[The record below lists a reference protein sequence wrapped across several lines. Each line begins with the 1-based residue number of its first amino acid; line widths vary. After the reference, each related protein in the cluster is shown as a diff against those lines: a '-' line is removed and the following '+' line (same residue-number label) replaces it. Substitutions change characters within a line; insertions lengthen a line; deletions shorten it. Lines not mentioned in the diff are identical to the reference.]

1 MPNNERT
8 LREQLGKVTADFRA
22 FKQRSFTA
30 ALRDERLLH
39 GRQRVQEL
47 EAELVKLRRQE
58 GPSRVKE
65 QIRSL
70 RQEFEDRFKEY
81 RLRAIAGQ
89 EIIRGL
95 RETAETLRA
104 TIGELRS
111 TIEALR
117 STIADLR
124 ANLDQ
129 RTDQAQTLKDQRDA
143 ALARIAELEGGAP

>member
-1 MPNNERT
+1 MPSDART

-30 ALRDERLLH
+30 ALRDEKLLH
-39 GRQRVQEL
+39 ARQRVQEL

-70 RQEFEDRFKEY
+70 RQEFEDKFKKY

-89 EIIRGL
+89 EIIR
-95 RETAETLRA
+95 
-104 TIGELRS
+104 ELRD
-111 TIEALR
+111 TLA
-117 STIADLR
+117 
-124 ANLDQ
+124 Q
-129 RTDQAQTLKDQRDA
+129 RTDQAQRLKDQRDA